1 MILLLDFQPFLFC
14 GVLVSMSAGAI
25 AATAAATG
33 VAANIYGS
41 AQQRKAN
48 AKAQDA
54 NQRQFDKSQNQDWIN
69 YLLTRGI
76 NPGSNPV
83 TTGVIPTTGTTAVNT
98 RLPLWATGS
107 NFGPRTFRKAGTG
120 AARAAA
126 AARAAP
132 SPAPAEAYPMDRTL

>member
-1 MILLLDFQPFLFC
+1 MIFDLPLFFGVIPFL
-14 GVLVSMSAGAI
+14 AGAGV
-25 AATAAATG
+25 TAAG
-33 VAANIYGS
+33 VAAAAGVAGVGMSLYGS

-54 NQRQFDKSQNQDWIN
+54 NQAQFDKSQNQNWIN

-126 AARAAP
+126 AP
-132 SPAPAEAYPMDRTL
+132 SPAPSAEAYPMDRTL